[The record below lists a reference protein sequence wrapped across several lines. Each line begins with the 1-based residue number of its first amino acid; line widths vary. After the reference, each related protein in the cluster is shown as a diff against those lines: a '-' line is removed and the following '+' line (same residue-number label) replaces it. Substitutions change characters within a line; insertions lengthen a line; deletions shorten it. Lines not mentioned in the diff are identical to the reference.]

1 MQPFKISM
9 IFKKS
14 TLEIFIHFLFAE
26 MTQINWP
33 QYKKTLSYKKL
44 LTLLV
49 SKPPK
54 PISFIISISSSDFP
68 AKSSAKKQKKN
79 LFSVTNKSKA

>member
-33 QYKKTLSYKKL
+33 QYKKNIAL
-44 LTLLV
+44 
-49 SKPPK
+49 
-54 PISFIISISSSDFP
+54 
-68 AKSSAKKQKKN
+68 QK
-79 LFSVTNKSKA
+79 VTNLAGVKTTKTHKFHHFNFLFRFSSKIFR